1 MNNGYKLIE
10 EDEYLENAKIKVV
23 GVGGGGGN
31 MLNYMIDK
39 GIKDIEMICA
49 NTDAQALQANKAP
62 IKIQLGKE
70 VTKGLG
76 AGMNPEI
83 GKAAAEESYDEIKR
97 VLEGADL
104 VFISAGM
111 GGGTGTGA
119 APIIARIAKEV
130 GALTIGV
137 VTKPFKREG
146 AKRLK
151 LAENGFNILKEECD
165 SIVTILNQKLLSII
179 DRRASRKDA
188 YKMVDNVLFQAVSGI
203 TNIIIAEGD
212 VNTDFADLQAVMSH
226 KGMALMGIGHK
237 SGENSA
243 YEALTEAIESP
254 LLDDVDIMSAK
265 GLLINT
271 TTNENYPLVDFDEAM
286 SSVLGNLIESEDVT
300 IIQGEAYDN
309 SLADDE
315 MEITIIAT
323 GFDDNEKAVNLTN
336 KPSTEIP
343 QHIDMNSLAKKV
355 AGGNDFGLELSGED
369 IDIPT
374 YMRYSKD

>member
-1 MNNGYKLIE
+1 MNNNNSG
-10 EDEYLENAKIKVV
+10 AKIKVI
-23 GVGGGGGN
+23 GVGGGGNN
-31 MLNYMIDK
+31 MVSRMVK
-39 GIKDIEMICA
+39 EWEGDIEFIVA
-49 NTDAQALQANKAP
+49 NTDSQVLSTSTAQ
-62 IKIQLGKE
+62 IKIQLGDKL
-70 VTKGLG
+70 TKGLG

-323 GFDDNEKAVNLTN
+323 GFDDNEKAVNLTD